1 MKKLLLISLATLAV
15 TSLSGCVVYPDSYAG
30 PTYYSAPAPAYST
43 SYYARPAYGYNYNAY
58 NNYNNYGYNSGY
70 SNYGYNQYP
79 SYSTGPAYYN
89 GVNVPGAVIG
99 AGVGGIL
106 GSTIGRGNGRVAA
119 TAVGAGLGA
128 ILGAGAR

>member
-1 MKKLLLISLATLAV
+1 MKKLLLISLASLAV
-15 TSLSGCVVYPDSYAG
+15 ASLSGCVVYPASYG
-30 PTYYSAPAPAYST
+30 YDQTYYSAPAPAYST
-43 SYYARPAYGYNYNAY
+43 SYYAQPAYGYSNY
-58 NNYNNYGYNSGY
+58 NNYNYGY

-79 SYSTGPAYYN
+79 TYSTGPAYYN

-99 AGVGGIL
+99 AGVGGVL

>member
-1 MKKLLLISLATLAV
+1 MKKLLLIGLVSLVVA
-15 TSLSGCVVYPDSYAG
+15 SLSGCVVYPASYG
-30 PTYYSAPAPAYST
+30 YDQTYYSAPVPAYST
-43 SYYARPAYGYNYNAY
+43 SYYAQPAPAYGYSNYNY
-58 NNYNNYGYNSGY
+58 GY

-79 SYSTGPAYYN
+79 TYSTGPAYYN

-99 AGVGGIL
+99 AGVGGVL

-128 ILGAGAR
+128 ILGAGTR